1 MKSYEISFTLKK
13 VRIFYHNWEFWIL
26 SSWSVTLV
34 LEIQVLWYDWFYN
47 FAIRYIEIWWKIW
60 VNDTTQKMKF
70 SIKDFFSKCDQICW
84 KLRICSHLLK
94 RSSMENL
101 IFCAMWRFDLKLESW
116 RFCRNHRSS
125 RPEVFLGKGVLK
137 ICRKFRGEYLWTS
150 ASEIISEDIGNWLK
164 EKRTGQNFSIIKV

>member
-1 MKSYEISFTLKK
+1 MKNYEISFTLKK

-84 KLRICSHLLK
+84 KLLIWSHLLMK
-94 RSSMENL
+94 SVMENFFFFLCGIASMPNSKWLFIYIKCFLL
-101 IFCAMWRFDLKLESW
+101 IFLINMQ
-116 RFCRNHRSS
+116 N
-125 RPEVFLGKGVLK
+125 
-137 ICRKFRGEYLWTS
+137 S
-150 ASEIISEDIGNWLK
+150 ASHQIFKI
-164 EKRTGQNFSIIKV
+164 